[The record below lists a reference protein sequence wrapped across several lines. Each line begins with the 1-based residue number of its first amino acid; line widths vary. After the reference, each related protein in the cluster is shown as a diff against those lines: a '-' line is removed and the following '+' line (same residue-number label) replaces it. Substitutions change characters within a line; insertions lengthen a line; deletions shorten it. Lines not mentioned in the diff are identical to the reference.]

1 MDKIEVRSYKDG
13 KHHSTIDIAG
23 WTVDDVKD
31 LYAFQRR
38 RGYTCRMKRRLN
50 GRKKKEVVV

>member
-23 WTVDDVKD
+23 WTVEEVGGFYK
-31 LYAFQRR
+31 FQKR